1 MTKTEKEDLPQRR
14 AFNEYTSP
22 RWLCEAA
29 LKEIHGEPF
38 RILDPASGSGAWG
51 RAARIQFP
59 SCYLCGVEVQ
69 EEKPHDPAYCE
80 WVSADYLIWEP
91 IQRFDLI
98 IGNPPWQRGLLE
110 NWIRRSF
117 KWLAFG
123 GQMVLVLP
131 IEFLAGQNRG
141 QRFWKEHPPER
152 VMVLSKRPSWNLD
165 EKGTNAQDCCL
176 FFWRKDWKGETKL
189 GWLL

>member
-1 MTKTEKEDLPQRR
+1 MDKEGLPQRR
-14 AFNEYTSP
+14 VHNEYQTP
-22 RWLCEAA
+22 RTLCEAA
-29 LKEIHGEPF
+29 LKEIQGEPF
-38 RILDPASGSGAWG
+38 RILDPGAGNGAWG
-51 RAARIQFP
+51 RAARIQWT
-59 SCYLCGVEVQ
+59 SCYLCGVELQ

-80 WVSADYLIWEP
+80 WIQKDFLEWEP